1 VVNVQV
7 ETPAA
12 AEAALRDRGYALS
25 TRAGGLRLSPHFYN
39 TTTEIEE
46 AIAAVADV
54 ATPIASP

>member
-39 TTTEIEE
+39 TTTGNR
-46 AIAAVADV
+46 AGHRGGR
-54 ATPIASP
+54 